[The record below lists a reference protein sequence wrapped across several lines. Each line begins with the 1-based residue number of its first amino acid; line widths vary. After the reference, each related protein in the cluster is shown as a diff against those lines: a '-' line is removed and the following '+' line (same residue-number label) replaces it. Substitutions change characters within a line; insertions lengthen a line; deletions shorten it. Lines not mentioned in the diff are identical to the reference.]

1 MASKRG
7 FDQVGSSEDGPP
19 EPHAPN
25 DAGPY
30 KKQKQQTSKSKNRPS
45 EGSSQWARK
54 RVRNIERL
62 LNRNQDLP
70 ADVRNDL
77 ERELAAHRTTM
88 SDKAFQKKR
97 GAMISKYHMVRFFE
111 RKKAMRLAK
120 QLRKRIDQSSSP
132 EETEELRRLLHI
144 AEVDEAYTQHFPH
157 IETYVSLY
165 KSEATKGDDKQDD
178 EEEDKAAKTKALL
191 EAERP
196 PMWSTIEQA
205 MKEGHFALRMLRE
218 RRTSDDAKGGS
229 QKERRQ
235 PRPKPA
241 TTQAKPVTKPQAKQQ
256 PREKSAS
263 QDQGEAPANRRER
276 RRLMRESGVA
286 ATTKDDS
293 DDGGFFEES

>member
-7 FDQVGSSEDGPP
+7 FDQVGSPENGSP
-19 EPHAPN
+19 EPHASN

-30 KKQKQQTSKSKNRPS
+30 KKQKQQPSKSKNRPS
-45 EGSSQWARK
+45 EGSSQWVRK

-70 ADVRNDL
+70 ANVRNDL
-77 ERELAAHRTTM
+77 ERELAAHKTAM

-120 QLRKRIDQSSSP
+120 QLRKRIDQGNSP
-132 EETEELRRLLHI
+132 EETEELKRLLHI

-165 KSEATKGDDKQDD
+165 KSEPTKEDDK
-178 EEEDKAAKTKALL
+178 EEDKAAKTKALL

-205 MKEGHFALRMLRE
+205 MKEGSYALRNLRE
-218 RRTSDDAKGGS
+218 RRTSEDSKGRS
-229 QKERRQ
+229 QTERRPQ
-235 PRPKPA
+235 KSKPA
-241 TTQAKPVTKPQAKQQ
+241 TTQAKPATKPQPKQQ
-256 PREKSAS
+256 PKEKAAS
-263 QDQGEAPANRRER
+263 QDQSEAPANRRER
-276 RRLMRESGVA
+276 RRLMRESGA
-286 ATTKDDS
+286 AAAAKDDS
-293 DDGGFFEES
+293 DDGGFFEEG